1 MAKRIT
7 TNELSEKLNVLAYN
21 INHIKMLLDNL
32 GMATSKY
39 IDFKGDTEDFKKH
52 LESMQ
57 NVDKLKE
64 SVNNDTK
71 WYEYYR

>member
-39 IDFKGDTEDFKKH
+39 IDFKGDT
-52 LESMQ
+52 
-57 NVDKLKE
+57 
-64 SVNNDTK
+64 
-71 WYEYYR
+71 